1 MLSVSPVHKNV
12 PLLLVKKVKGC
23 RISLIERKENITA
36 VFTQFEKNT
45 TSYNTLMFYY
55 INLPIDDTFRG
66 IFPFPLAELMYTLD
80 GNVATFFFERKVIF
94 WVEILVN
101 LITLDMPL

>member
-1 MLSVSPVHKNV
+1 MHKNV
-12 PLLLVKKVKGC
+12 PLRLVKKVKGC
-23 RISLIERKENITA
+23 RISLIERKENITT

-45 TSYNTLMFYY
+45 TLYNKLMFYY

-94 WVEILVN
+94 WVESLVN

>member
-1 MLSVSPVHKNV
+1 MHKNV
-12 PLLLVKKVKGC
+12 PLRLVKKVKGC

-45 TSYNTLMFYY
+45 TLYNKLMFYY

-94 WVEILVN
+94 WVESLVN

>member
-1 MLSVSPVHKNV
+1 MSPVHKNG

-45 TSYNTLMFYY
+45 TLYNKLMFYY

-66 IFPFPLAELMYTLD
+66 IFPFPLAELMYILD
-80 GNVATFFFERKVIF
+80 GNVAIFFFERKVIF
-94 WVEILVN
+94 WVESLVN
-101 LITLDMPL
+101 VITLD

>member
-1 MLSVSPVHKNV
+1 MHKNG

-36 VFTQFEKNT
+36 VFTQYEKNT
-45 TSYNTLMFYY
+45 TLYNKLMFYY

-66 IFPFPLAELMYTLD
+66 IFPFPLAELMYILD
-80 GNVATFFFERKVIF
+80 GNVAIFFFERKVIF
-94 WVEILVN
+94 WVESLVN
-101 LITLDMPL
+101 VITLD

>member
-45 TSYNTLMFYY
+45 TLYNTLIFYY

-66 IFPFPLAELMYTLD
+66 IFPFPLAELMYTID
-80 GNVATFFFERKVIF
+80 GNGAIFFFERKVIF
-94 WVEILVN
+94 WVESLVN
-101 LITLDMPL
+101 VMLSAGP

>member
-1 MLSVSPVHKNV
+1 MHKNV

-45 TSYNTLMFYY
+45 TLYNTLIFCY
-55 INLPIDDTFRG
+55 INLPIDDTFNG
-66 IFPFPLAELMYTLD
+66 MFPFPLAELMYTLD
-80 GNVATFFFERKVIF
+80 GNVAKFFFERKVIS
-94 WVEILVN
+94 WVESLVN
-101 LITLDMPL
+101 VITLD

>member
-1 MLSVSPVHKNV
+1 MHKNG

-45 TSYNTLMFYY
+45 TLYNKLMFYY

-66 IFPFPLAELMYTLD
+66 IFPFPLAELMYILD
-80 GNVATFFFERKVIF
+80 GNVAIFFFERKVIF
-94 WVEILVN
+94 WVESLVN
-101 LITLDMPL
+101 VITLD

>member
-1 MLSVSPVHKNV
+1 MHKNV

-36 VFTQFEKNT
+36 VFTQYEKNT
-45 TSYNTLMFYY
+45 TLYNKLMFYY

-66 IFPFPLAELMYTLD
+66 IFPFPLAELMYILD
-80 GNVATFFFERKVIF
+80 GNVAIFFFERKVIF
-94 WVEILVN
+94 WVESLVN
-101 LITLDMPL
+101 VITLD

>member
-1 MLSVSPVHKNV
+1 MSPVHKNV

-45 TSYNTLMFYY
+45 TLYNKLMFYY

-94 WVEILVN
+94 WVEGLVN
-101 LITLDMPL
+101 LITLDMSL

>member
-1 MLSVSPVHKNV
+1 MHKNV
-12 PLLLVKKVKGC
+12 PLRLVKKVKGC
-23 RISLIERKENITA
+23 RISLIERKENITT

-45 TSYNTLMFYY
+45 TLYNKLMFYY

-80 GNVATFFFERKVIF
+80 GNVAIFFFERKVIF
-94 WVEILVN
+94 
-101 LITLDMPL
+101 